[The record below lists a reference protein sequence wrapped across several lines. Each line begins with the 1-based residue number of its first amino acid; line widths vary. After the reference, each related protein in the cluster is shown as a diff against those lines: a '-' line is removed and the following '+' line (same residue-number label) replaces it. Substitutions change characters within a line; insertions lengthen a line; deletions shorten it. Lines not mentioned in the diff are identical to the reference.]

1 MIVRNEAHIVRE
13 ALDSVAPY
21 INSWAI
27 VDTGSDDGTQ
37 DLIRNRMADLGIPGE
52 LHERPWVN
60 FGHNRTEALTLAQGN
75 GDYIW
80 AMDADDILVGTPDFS
95 QFSAD
100 IIWLRCGDD
109 SCIFWRAQLFRN
121 GIPVRWVGA
130 THEYAE
136 WDGPRTEARLEGEYR
151 IEDRQLSV
159 RNLSGQKF
167 ARDRDLLLAEVER
180 NPRDARSV
188 IYLALSY
195 FCLGDYA
202 NARKWYARRVE
213 LGGWEE
219 EVYYAMYRLAESMA
233 NLDESWPDV
242 QDAYLK
248 AWEFRP
254 TRAEPLYAIAHRYRI
269 EQRYHLGYQFAKRAA
284 EIPLPAEDIIDIR
297 ADIYAWRAL
306 DEQAVCASWIGKQAE
321 TFTLCR

>member
-1 MIVRNEAHIVRE
+1 MLVRSDASIRDRWVRFAVPEPVTARPTICLNMIVRNEAHIVRE

-21 INSWAI
+21 INSWVI

-136 WDGPRTEARLEGEYR
+136 WDGPG
-151 IEDRQLSV
+151 
-159 RNLSGQKF
+159 
-167 ARDRDLLLAEVER
+167 
-180 NPRDARSV
+180 PR
-188 IYLALSY
+188 
-195 FCLGDYA
+195 
-202 NARKWYARRVE
+202 
-213 LGGWEE
+213 
-219 EVYYAMYRLAESMA
+219 
-233 NLDESWPDV
+233 
-242 QDAYLK
+242 
-248 AWEFRP
+248 
-254 TRAEPLYAIAHRYRI
+254 H
-269 EQRYHLGYQFAKRAA
+269 
-284 EIPLPAEDIIDIR
+284 
-297 ADIYAWRAL
+297 
-306 DEQAVCASWIGKQAE
+306 AS
-321 TFTLCR
+321 R